1 MIVTKPEEFFQ
12 GEVNDSYLYKQ
23 LASNEKDE
31 KVREK
36 LMELSEIEKGHSEF
50 WASVIKEEGGSPVPK
65 IKKIGILYLKF
76 LKSLFGIS
84 FIINY
89 LEKGEVRAIEDYS
102 NYLANYASDEKKNKI
117 QQIIDDEKN
126 HESLFIKMSE
136 EFSLGAEKTHDA
148 IYGMSDGL
156 IEVLAGIA
164 GLTNVLANNI
174 FILIGGIIFAISG
187 MISMTIGAF
196 LSEKAKIQI
205 SKNESKYT
213 SLHAAGNTALFY
225 FIGAIFP
232 IIPFIFLPK
241 YIALLVAVILTLAVD
256 AIAASVISISS
267 WGNIRKDVAVS
278 VLLVTLGFLTTFAIG
293 LVVHHFIGNIL

>member
-12 GEVNDSYLYKQ
+12 GELSDSYLYKQ
-23 LASNEKDE
+23 LASNEKNN
-31 KVREK
+31 KIREK
-36 LMELSEIEKGHSEF
+36 LIELSEIERGHSEF
-50 WASVIKEEGGSPVPK
+50 WASVIREEGGSPVPR
-65 IKKIGILYLKF
+65 IKKGGILYLKF

-102 NYLANYASDEKKNKI
+102 NYLANNASEEKRTKI

-126 HESLFIKMSE
+126 HEALFIQMSE

-205 SKNESKYT
+205 SKTEARYT

-232 IIPFIFLPK
+232 IVPFIFLPK
-241 YIALLVAVILTLAVD
+241 YLALLVAVVLTLTVD
-256 AIAASVISISS
+256 AIAASVISVSS
-267 WGNIRKDVAVS
+267 WGNLRRDVAVS
-278 VLLVTLGFLTTFAIG
+278 VLLVTVGFLTTFGIG
-293 LVVHHFIGNIL
+293 LLVHHFVGNIL

>member
-1 MIVTKPEEFFQ
+1 MVVSKPEEFYQ
-12 GEVNDSYLYKQ
+12 GEISDSYLYRQ
-23 LASNEKDE
+23 LASNEKNPAI
-31 KVREK
+31 RSK

-50 WASVIKEEGGSPVPK
+50 WESVIKEDGGEPIPR
-65 IKKIGILYLKF
+65 IKKWGILYLRF

-89 LEKGEVRAIEDYS
+89 LEKGEVRAIEEYS
-102 NYLANYASDEKKNKI
+102 EYMNNYASEARKNKI
-117 QQIIDDEKN
+117 QQIINDEKD
-126 HESLFIKMSE
+126 HEALFIKMSE
-136 EFSLGAEKTHDA
+136 EFSLSAEKTHDA

-164 GLTNVLANNI
+164 GLTNVLANNF

-205 SKNESKYT
+205 NRGEGKYT

-232 IIPFIFLPK
+232 VIPFVFFTK
-241 YIALLVAVILTLAVD
+241 YLALLVAVILTLTVD
-256 AIAASVISISS
+256 AIAASVISVSS
-267 WGNIRKDVAVS
+267 WGNIRRDVSIS
-278 VLLVTLGFLTTFAIG
+278 VLLVSVGFLTTFAIG
-293 LVVHHFIGNIL
+293 FLVHHFIGNIL